1 MPESNALKFFDE
13 KNPWS
18 RYKDS
23 ILDYYLEPYLAKVAK
38 LAQPIAI
45 VDCFAGAGKY
55 KDGELGSPLI
65 ISKWVSW
72 LHQRGVH
79 VLGVFIE
86 AHAELFQRLQMN
98 LSDSAFPVR
107 ILQGRFQDYEDD
119 LLALAKSHTVFLYVD
134 PIKPGD
140 LHFEDLRV
148 VYDQLRHGQS
158 IETLIN
164 FMSRGFLRR
173 VLGLRRR
180 ADRHGEFDP
189 THTEVLEANRI
200 AGGTYWQRFAFDE
213 HLSQRDRVDS
223 IAAGYASQLNRWFKW
238 VLRYPIRE
246 KLADEYPK
254 YHLVFGS
261 RYPDAVD
268 LMNRAMVKARRQCVE
283 AQCVE
288 GMLFENQPLE
298 EVVDSRQ
305 IRTALLETA
314 KKTGRTTWKQ
324 LRIRATIASLCKYN
338 DSEWDRAIKE
348 AIKLGELRSTS
359 LGNRK
364 EQNAEVW
371 FQEV

>member
-1 MPESNALKFFDE
+1 MPESNVVEFFD
-13 KNPWS
+13 KKKPWS

-23 ILDYYLEPYLAKVAK
+23 ILDYYLEPYLAKVTK
-38 LAQPIAI
+38 LRKPIVI
-45 VDCFAGAGKY
+45 VDCCAGAGKY
-55 KDGELGSPLI
+55 EDDEFGSPLI
-65 ISKWVSW
+65 ISKWLSR
-72 LHQRGVH
+72 LHQRGVE
-79 VLGVFIE
+79 VLGMFIE
-86 AHAELFQRLQMN
+86 VHPKLFRRLTTN

-119 LLALAKSHTVFLYVD
+119 LLALAKSHTIFLYVD

-158 IETLIN
+158 IETLVN
-164 FMSRGFLRR
+164 FMSTGFLRR
-173 VLGLRRR
+173 VLGLRGR

-189 THTEVLEANRI
+189 THTEVLEANGI
-200 AGGTYWQRFAFDE
+200 AGGTYWQGFAFDE
-213 HLSQRDRVDS
+213 QLSQRDRVDS
-223 IAAGYASQLNRWFKW
+223 IASGYASQLNRKFKW
-238 VLRYPIRE
+238 VLKYPIRE
-246 KLADEYPK
+246 KLGDEYPK
-254 YHLVFGS
+254 YHLIFGS

-268 LMNRAMVKARRQCVE
+268 LMNRAMVKARRQFVD

-298 EVVDSRQ
+298 EIVVPREVR
-305 IRTALLETA
+305 IALLETA
-314 KKTGRTTWKQ
+314 EQIGRTTWKL
-324 LRIRATIASLCKYN
+324 LRIHATIASLCKYN

-371 FQEV
+371 VQEH